1 MRLSLS
7 DVGSTAFLVG
17 SFIDVKDGS
26 VLISAEA
33 ERRFGENWKILLE
46 GVGYI
51 PQNGTSATT
60 LRSKS
65 ISSFT
70 TELDPGATST

>member
-7 DVGSTAFLVG
+7 DVGSAAFLIG
-17 SFIDVKDGS
+17 TFIDVKDGS

-51 PQNGTSATT
+51 PQNGNVLEFFRNDAQI
-60 LRSKS
+60 KVD
-65 ISSFT
+65 IEFHY
-70 TELDPGATST
+70 